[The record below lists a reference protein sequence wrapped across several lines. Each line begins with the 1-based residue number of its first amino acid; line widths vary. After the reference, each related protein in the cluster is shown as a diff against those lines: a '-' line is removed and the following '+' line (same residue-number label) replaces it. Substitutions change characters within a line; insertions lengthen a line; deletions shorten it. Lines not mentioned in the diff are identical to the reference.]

1 MCLGVG
7 ALGLFAVAKAAGQSL
22 VVPRRD
28 WKMLAVVAALNITGW
43 HLLSA
48 LGISLIPA
56 SRASIL
62 AYTMPLWA
70 ALMAAPFLG
79 ERLTVFRVAGLALG
93 MTGMAV
99 LIGAELATV
108 RAAPWGALSMIAA
121 AVLWGA
127 GTVAY
132 KPHRWSTGTAALTGW
147 QMAVGGVPVFIG
159 FLLFGHAPESAALN
173 WQAWAGLI
181 YSATIPM
188 VFCHWAWFRLVVLLL
203 PGPFERRK
211 SNAATRS

>member
-22 VVPRRD
+22 VVPRRG
-28 WKMLAVVAALNITGW
+28 WKVLAVVAALNITGW
-43 HLLSA
+43 HLLS
-48 LGISLIPA
+48 
-56 SRASIL
+56 
-62 AYTMPLWA
+62 
-70 ALMAAPFLG
+70 
-79 ERLTVFRVAGLALG
+79 ALG

-132 KPHRWSTGTAALTGW
+132 KPHRWSTGTAALAGR
-147 QMAVGGVPVFIG
+147 
-159 FLLFGHAPESAALN
+159 AA
-173 WQAWAGLI
+173 AAG
-181 YSATIPM
+181 T
-188 VFCHWAWFRLVVLLL
+188 V
-203 PGPFERRK
+203 
-211 SNAATRS
+211 